1 MTDTAVLEEVEKVDE
16 GIKKRPLPDPK
27 QELSA
32 KDAVEGK
39 WYFAKSPNRS
49 DYSRGLK
56 NEGYLVVKVV
66 KNDINGLTV
75 YLPSTDHN
83 ISLPLNHT
91 LCPASEPVAQ
101 SEPTLRKGK
110 KRQGGSR
117 RVIILKGMREG
128 KTDDEILEEVIKT
141 FTDAPRDRV
150 KGQIS
155 GNRSWLKTHS

>member
-1 MTDTAVLEEVEKVDE
+1 MTDLAVLEKVEADE

-39 WYFAKSPNRS
+39 WYFTKSPNRS

-91 LCPASEPVAQ
+91 LYPASEPIAQ
-101 SEPTLRKGK
+101 GEPTLKRGR

-117 RVIILKGMREG
+117 RAIILKGMREG
-128 KTDDEILEEVIKT
+128 KTDEEILEEVLKI
-141 FTDAPRDRV
+141 FLDAPKDRV

-155 GNRSWLKTHS
+155 GNRSWIKNHS